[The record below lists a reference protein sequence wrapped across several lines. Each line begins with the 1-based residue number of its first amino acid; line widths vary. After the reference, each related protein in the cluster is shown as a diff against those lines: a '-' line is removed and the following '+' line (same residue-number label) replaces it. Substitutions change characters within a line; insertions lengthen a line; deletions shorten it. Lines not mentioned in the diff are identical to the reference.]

1 MRTKTGFASKLD
13 KDSRAVT
20 GLVILETLD
29 DQLARTFIT
38 KSALADDPL
47 TP

>member
-13 KDSRAVT
+13 KDSRVVT
-20 GLVILETLD
+20 GLVISETLD

-38 KSALADDPL
+38 KSALADAPL